1 MRSVFNKGF
10 KLSEVGFSVT
20 RLRWISL
27 MGGTGYLSLTLYLVF
42 GLKMLCPGSA
52 VATNSMQNLGIIL
65 GYESVF
71 RGVWFWAPKNP
82 LMKIF
87 SEVGAVF
94 MFLLLI
100 TIVVIITAIV
110 TLLDGTLRPFGC

>member
-1 MRSVFNKGF
+1 
-10 KLSEVGFSVT
+10 
-20 RLRWISL
+20 
-27 MGGTGYLSLTLYLVF
+27 
-42 GLKMLCPGSA
+42 MLCPGSA

-65 GYESVF
+65 GYASVF
-71 RGVWFWAPKNP
+71 TGVWFWAPKNP
-82 LMKIF
+82 LIKIF